1 MPKDNELPGAGSLTF
16 DPVLFGEGP
25 ARDERFTEKRRW
37 TECAN
42 FPNHHPLK
50 HIEFFHRQMNE
61 EMNGVENAAQSLADF
76 PDADWKVRMSIA
88 RQCADEARHVEMF
101 RRIFESRAGKVGE
114 YPILNFQYRI
124 IANLADLLSRLVVQN
139 RSFEAGGI
147 DAVSFAIDEARK
159 RGDQELVDLFE
170 MQQADEITH
179 VRFANEFIFD
189 TIRKEPRAALQVAR
203 ALTLASTAFMQV
215 MGREGVENV
224 EYLADERGRLEAG
237 FGLEEVKAATT
248 QAIKR
253 RASYESH

>member
-1 MPKDNELPGAGSLTF
+1 MPKDDELPGNGSSTF
-16 DPVLFGEGP
+16 DPALFGEGP
-25 ARDERFTEKRRW
+25 ARDKRFSEKQRW

-42 FPNHHPLK
+42 FPNDHPLK
-50 HIEFFHRQMNE
+50 FMEFFHRQMNE

-101 RRIFESRAGKVGE
+101 RRIFESRGGKLGE

-124 IANLADLLSRLVVQN
+124 IANLGDLLSRLVVQN

-147 DAVSFAIDEARK
+147 DAVSFAIDEARN
-159 RGDQELVDLFE
+159 RGDHELVDLFG
-170 MQQADEITH
+170 MQQSDEITH
-179 VRFANEFIFD
+179 VRFANEFITE
-189 TIRKEPRAALQVAR
+189 TIRKDPRAALRVAR

-215 MGREGVENV
+215 MGREGIENV
-224 EYLADERGRLEAG
+224 EYLTDERGRLEAG

>member
-1 MPKDNELPGAGSLTF
+1 MPKDDELSVDTTQSL
-16 DPVLFGEGP
+16 DPLLFGQGP

-37 TECAN
+37 IECAN
-42 FPNHHPLK
+42 FPGDHPLK

-76 PDADWKVRMSIA
+76 PDADWNVRMSMA

-101 RRIFESRAGKVGE
+101 QRIFESRGGKLGE

-124 IANLADLLSRLVVQN
+124 IANLRDLLSRLVVQN

-147 DAVSFAIDEARK
+147 DAVTFAIDEARK
-159 RGDQELVDLFE
+159 RGDLELVDLFE

-179 VRFANEFIFD
+179 VRFANEFVVK
-189 TIRKEPRAALQVAR
+189 TIRKDPRAALQVAR

-215 MGREGVENV
+215 MGSEGVGSV
-224 EYLADERGRLEAG
+224 EYLADEKGRLEAG
-237 FGLEEVKAATT
+237 FGLEEVKAATQ
-248 QAIKR
+248 QAMNR
-253 RASYESH
+253 RALYESQ

>member
-1 MPKDNELPGAGSLTF
+1 MPKDDEHSVSTAGNL
-16 DPVLFGEGP
+16 DPALFGPPP

-37 TECAN
+37 IECAN
-42 FPNHHPLK
+42 FPNDHPLRI
-50 HIEFFHRQMNE
+50 IEFFHRQMNE
-61 EMNGVENAAQSLADF
+61 ELNGVENAAQSLADF
-76 PDADWKVRMSIA
+76 PDTDWKVRMSIA

-101 RRIFESRAGKVGE
+101 RRIFESRGGKLGE

-124 IANLADLLSRLVVQN
+124 IANLGDLLSRLVVQN

-179 VRFANEFIFD
+179 VRFANEFISE
-189 TIRKEPRAALQVAR
+189 TIRKDPRAALRVAK
-203 ALTLASTAFMQV
+203 ALTLASTAFLEV
-215 MGREGVENV
+215 MGREAIEKV
-224 EYLADERGRLEAG
+224 EYLTDEKGRLEAG
-237 FGLEEVKAATT
+237 FGLAEVKAATT